1 MESLLTLGEYKEV
14 YFRLDF
20 EWLKKFLCVVAE
32 ANIVWFGKE
41 ITIKIAYTSNTS
53 KSHGINKA

>member
-20 EWLKKFLCVVAE
+20 EWLKNFSVLWLKQTLSGLE
-32 ANIVWFGKE
+32 K
-41 ITIKIAYTSNTS
+41 KLP
-53 KSHGINKA
+53 